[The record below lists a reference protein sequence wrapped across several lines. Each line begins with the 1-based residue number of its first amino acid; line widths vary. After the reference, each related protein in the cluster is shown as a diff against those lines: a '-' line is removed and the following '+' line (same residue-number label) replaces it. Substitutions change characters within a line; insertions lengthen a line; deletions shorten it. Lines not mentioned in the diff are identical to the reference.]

1 MTKKVQLIVGSTRQN
16 RLSPTIAEW
25 IKQQVAGY
33 EELDLEVVDLKEV
46 NLPLFDEPLPP
57 SMAPASSPAANAW
70 RATVEKADA
79 FIVLTSEYNAG
90 YPAPLKNAID
100 YLKTEWQNRPLAIV
114 SYGFGGGVSAAT
126 QLKQVFERIKADIVK
141 QSVNIDLGPILN
153 DKGGITDP
161 TKALG
166 EYEAPLQAALDEIVA
181 HKPVEVEAETA
192 A

>member
-1 MTKKVQLIVGSTRQN
+1 MSKNVQLIIGSTRQN

-25 IKQQVAGY
+25 IKTQVAGY
-33 EELDLEVVDLKEV
+33 EDLTLEIVDLKEV

-57 SMAPASSPAANAW
+57 SMAPASSPAASKW
-70 RATVEKADA
+70 RAIVEKADA

-100 YLKTEWQNRPLAIV
+100 YFKTEWQNRPLAIV

-126 QLKQVFERIKADIVK
+126 QLGQVFARIGADQVK
-141 QSVNIDLGPILN
+141 QGVNIDLGPILN

-161 TKALG
+161 TTSLG

-181 HKPVEVEAETA
+181 HKPVEVEAETNV
-192 A
+192 